1 MTFANLKIGTRLGA
15 AFAIMLLLLLS
26 VSLLGVSRMAAIRQ
40 AMVTVTQANNLE
52 ESKASAMRFTVAD
65 RMIAL
70 RNMLLLNTPEETR
83 IQTER
88 LDNQARAYEDART
101 VLQQTFATYGIIDE
115 EKALLAQL
123 TADQAAAEPLM
134 ARVLALNAAGQTPEA
149 VQLLTGELRA
159 VQQKWNADLASLEK
173 SEQRQSAEAN
183 AATDASYA
191 FARSLILGLTAL
203 AVVFGVALA
212 WFITRSIVQPIRRAV
227 AIAQTV
233 AAGDLSSRI
242 ESGAR
247 DETGA
252 LLAALKSMNDGLGLI
267 VGQVRAGT
275 DTMLTAAQEIAAGNQ
290 DLSSRTEEQ
299 AGSLEETA
307 SSMEELTGTVR
318 QNADNARQAHVLAQ
332 TASEIAGKGG
342 AAVAQV
348 VDTMSAI
355 NASSH
360 RIAEIISVIDGIAF
374 QTNILALNA
383 AVEAARAGEQ
393 GRGFAVVATEVRNL
407 AHRSAAAAKEIKEL
421 IDDSVDKVDA
431 GTRQVDA
438 AGRTM
443 NEVVDSVRRVSDVI
457 TEITE
462 AGREQAMGIEQVNQA
477 IIQMDGVT
485 QQNAAL
491 VEQAAAAADSLQGQ
505 AAGLAQLVSRFVL
518 VRQAPLPARKAGAP
532 IRAVAPR
539 RLALG

>member
-70 RNMLLLNTPEETR
+70 RNMLLLNTPEEMR

-88 LDNQARAYEDART
+88 LDNQARAYQDARA
-101 VLQQTFATYGIIDE
+101 VLQRTFDAYGIIDE
-115 EKALLAQL
+115 EKTLLARL
-123 TADQAAAEPLM
+123 KDDQAAAEPLM

-149 VQLLTGELRA
+149 VQLLTGELRTA
-159 VQQKWNADLASLEK
+159 QQKWNADLASLEK

-203 AVVFGVALA
+203 AAVFGVALA
-212 WFITRSIVQPIRRAV
+212 WFITRSIVLPIRRAV

-242 ESGAR
+242 ETGAR

-275 DTMLTAAQEIAAGNQ
+275 DTMLTAAQEIAAGNL

-348 VDTMSAI
+348 VDTMGAI

-421 IDDSVDKVDA
+421 IADS
-431 GTRQVDA
+431 
-438 AGRTM
+438 
-443 NEVVDSVRRVSDVI
+443 VDSVRRVSDVI

-491 VEQAAAAADSLQGQ
+491 VEQAAAAADSLQEQ

-518 VRQAPLPARKAGAP
+518 VRQAPLPVRKAGAP
-532 IRAVAPR
+532 IRPVAPR